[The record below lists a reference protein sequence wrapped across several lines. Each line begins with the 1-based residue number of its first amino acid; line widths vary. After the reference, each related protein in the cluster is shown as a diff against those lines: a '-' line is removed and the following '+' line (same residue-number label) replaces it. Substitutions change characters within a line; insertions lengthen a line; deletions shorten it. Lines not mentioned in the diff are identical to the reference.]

1 MFTQLRYERELEST
15 LNLIKEME
23 TTNISDYLAKRTF
36 LKGSK
41 ALNLA
46 YAEYRRLP
54 SDFKN

>member
-15 LNLIKEME
+15 LIKEVE
-23 TTNISDYLAKRTF
+23 TTNISDYLAKRIF

-46 YAEYRRLP
+46 DAECGRLP